1 MGDVINFAH
10 LLGLYF
16 VMEDFI
22 DGDEREENE
31 YGYLDVP
38 EEEESEGEEDSL
50 LLDEETEFHF

>member
-1 MGDVINFAH
+1 MINFAY

-22 DGDEREENE
+22 DRDEEEENE
-31 YGYLDVP
+31 YDYLDSP
-38 EEEESEGEEDSL
+38 EEDEEKEDSF

>member
-1 MGDVINFAH
+1 MINFAH

-31 YGYLDVP
+31 YDYLDVP
-38 EEEESEGEEDSL
+38 EEEESEREKGSFS
-50 LLDEETEFHF
+50 LDEETEFYF

>member
-1 MGDVINFAH
+1 MINFAH

-22 DGDEREENE
+22 DRDREEKSE
-31 YGYLDVP
+31 YDYLDSP
-38 EEEESEGEEDSL
+38 EEDEEKEDSF

>member
-1 MGDVINFAH
+1 MINFAH
-10 LLGLYF
+10 LLGFYF

-31 YGYLDVP
+31 YNYFDTP
-38 EEEESEGEEDSL
+38 EEEECEREEDSF

>member
-1 MGDVINFAH
+1 MINFAY

-22 DGDEREENE
+22 DRGGGEENE
-31 YGYLDVP
+31 YDYLDVP
-38 EEEESEGEEDSL
+38 EEEESEGEEDSF

>member
-1 MGDVINFAH
+1 MGNVINFAH

-31 YGYLDVP
+31 YDYLDVP
-38 EEEESEGEEDSL
+38 EEEESEREKGSFS
-50 LLDEETEFHF
+50 LDEETEFYF

>member
-1 MGDVINFAH
+1 MIDFAY

-22 DGDEREENE
+22 DRDEREENE
-31 YGYLDVP
+31 YDYLDVP
-38 EEEESEGEEDSL
+38 EEEESEGEEDSF